1 MIHKIKLQI
10 ANNSSFISYL
20 ILFKRIISCRKIK
33 LYEIILIKKKK
44 MIAIKEY
51 GYIYYTIIFHT
62 FAIIRKWITKF
73 RRIARIDIW

>member
-1 MIHKIKLQI
+1 
-10 ANNSSFISYL
+10 
-20 ILFKRIISCRKIK
+20 
-33 LYEIILIKKKK
+33 